1 MRPAHRQLHTPQ
13 ANLALQAGGGHS
25 RLRARAQLGT
35 RTWTGIC
42 VGFVQ

>member
-1 MRPAHRQLHTPQ
+1 MRPAHGQLHTPRV
-13 ANLALQAGGGHS
+13 NLALQAAGGHS

-35 RTWTGIC
+35 WAWPRIC